1 MRQDGEFKQSKTR
14 MGCVC
19 VCVYVCEYI
28 YIYMEANGS
37 CRMKNTEV
45 KNRDFPGDPVVG
57 NLPAIAGYAGWIP
70 GLGGF

>member
-1 MRQDGEFKQSKTR
+1 
-14 MGCVC
+14 
-19 VCVYVCEYI
+19 
-28 YIYMEANGS
+28 MEANGS

>member
-14 MGCVC
+14 M
-19 VCVYVCEYI
+19 VYVYVYTYI
-28 YIYMEANGS
+28 HTYMEANGS

-45 KNRDFPGDPVVG
+45 KNRDFPGGAVVG
-57 NLPAIAGYAGWIP
+57 YLPAIAGDAGSIP

>member
-1 MRQDGEFKQSKTR
+1 MENLNKAKQEW
-14 MGCVC
+14 GVCVC
-19 VCVYVCEYI
+19 VCVCVCI

-45 KNRDFPGDPVVG
+45 KNRDFPGGPVVG
-57 NLPAIAGYAGWIP
+57 NLPAIAGEAGSIP